1 MVRRSVLVWRLGR
14 NATEHWPA
22 KVRAFLLRCGAR
34 FARLQLVSLRL
45 NQSALLFVMIDNLPE
60 ANNDAAEV
68 SADVEVKKQRP
79 YGKRNPD
86 AVIEERRKRLYRRQ
100 LTGLPVRQLVLDHAD
115 REGIGEITAWRDWDA
130 VKQWNE
136 QDWAKDRESIV
147 SRLQAMRMR
156 AIDAAIRKGQI
167 GSAQLL
173 MRDLGAVVGEVSPE
187 VLAQTQQP
195 SLSIVVED
203 RRER

>member
-1 MVRRSVLVWRLGR
+1 ML
-14 NATEHWPA
+14 E
-22 KVRAFLLRCGAR
+22 
-34 FARLQLVSLRL
+34 
-45 NQSALLFVMIDNLPE
+45 DLPE
-60 ANNDAAEV
+60 AITDAAE
-68 SADVEVKKQRP
+68 SGADVEVKKQRP
-79 YGKRNPD
+79 YGRRNPD
-86 AVIEERRKRLYRRQ
+86 AVIEERRKRLYKRQ
-100 LTGLPVRQLVLDHAD
+100 LTGLPVRQLVLDHSD
-115 REGIGEITAWRDWDA
+115 RESIAEATAWRDWE
-130 VKQWNE
+130 VVSQWNE
-136 QDWAKDRESIV
+136 QDWSKDREKIV

>member
-1 MVRRSVLVWRLGR
+1 M
-14 NATEHWPA
+14 
-22 KVRAFLLRCGAR
+22 
-34 FARLQLVSLRL
+34 
-45 NQSALLFVMIDNLPE
+45 
-60 ANNDAAEV
+60 
-68 SADVEVKKQRP
+68 ADVDGQDVNKTQRP

-115 REGIGEITAWRDWDA
+115 REGIGEVTAWRDWDA

-136 QDWAKDRESIV
+136 QDWNKDRESIV

-173 MRDLGAVVGEVSPE
+173 MRDLGAVVGEIAPE
-187 VLAQTQQP
+187 AAAAAAPVLR
-195 SLSIVVED
+195 VEIEP
-203 RRER
+203 RRDP

>member
-1 MVRRSVLVWRLGR
+1 MS
-14 NATEHWPA
+14 E
-22 KVRAFLLRCGAR
+22 
-34 FARLQLVSLRL
+34 Q
-45 NQSALLFVMIDNLPE
+45 PE
-60 ANNDAAEV
+60 AINEAPEV
-68 SADVEVKKQRP
+68 APEAVKKQRP
-79 YGKRNPD
+79 YGRRNPD

-100 LTGLPVRQLVLDHAD
+100 LTGLPTRQLVLDHAD

-136 QDWAKDRESIV
+136 QDWQKDRESIV

-173 MRDLGAVVGEVSPE
+173 MRDLGAVVGEVAPE
-187 VLAQTQQP
+187 AQAAAAPTLQ
-195 SLSIVVED
+195 ITVED
-203 RRER
+203 KRQA

>member
-1 MVRRSVLVWRLGR
+1 M
-14 NATEHWPA
+14 NDQPEAINKAPE
-22 KVRAFLLRCGAR
+22 
-34 FARLQLVSLRL
+34 
-45 NQSALLFVMIDNLPE
+45 DLPE
-60 ANNDAAEV
+60 AVNN
-68 SADVEVKKQRP
+68 KQRP

-86 AVIEERRKRLYRRQ
+86 AVIEERRKRLYKRQ
-100 LTGLPVRQLVLDHAD
+100 LTGLTVRQLVLDHAD
-115 REGIGEITAWRDWDA
+115 REGIGEVTAWRDWDA

-136 QDWAKDRESIV
+136 QDWQKDRESIV
-147 SRLQAMRMR
+147 SRLQGMRLR

-187 VLAQTQQP
+187 MLAQTQAP

-203 RRER
+203 KRQA

>member
-1 MVRRSVLVWRLGR
+1 
-14 NATEHWPA
+14 
-22 KVRAFLLRCGAR
+22 
-34 FARLQLVSLRL
+34 
-45 NQSALLFVMIDNLPE
+45 MIDQPE
-60 ANNDAAEV
+60 AINEAREDLPQA
-68 SADVEVKKQRP
+68 VENRQRP

-86 AVIEERRKRLYRRQ
+86 AVIEERRKRLYKRQ

-115 REGIGEITAWRDWDA
+115 RESIAEATAWRDWEA
-130 VKQWNE
+130 VSLWNE
-136 QDWAKDRESIV
+136 EDWKKDRERIV

-203 RRER
+203 RRSQD